1 MSRPRLARVAQV
13 ARREFVWHAR
23 RRSFVLTTLGLPV
36 LGLAVAG
43 ATALFGV
50 GTAAGVGAA
59 VGRALEVDELR
70 RSAEA
75 PRVGWV
81 EPAAAPAAT
90 VAADAAGAAGA
101 ATGITR
107 YADVPAARAALD
119 AGAIDSIFVV
129 APGAG
134 GRADV
139 VRLARSWAPPGGDV
153 DAVVDRLRARAWPA
167 APPALATAMAQPRSR
182 IAVTMVAPP
191 APQAAAVAAAREADD
206 PSRIGLAMAVG
217 LLLYT
222 TIFTASSY
230 LMQSVTTEKESR
242 VIELLLTS
250 VSPLEL
256 LGGKVVGLGCLGAL
270 QLAVWGGFGLAS
282 LNIVAVVAAALA
294 TAHFGAATIVL
305 AGVYF
310 VFGYLFY
317 ASLMGAVGALVPSFQ
332 ESGPLTFIV
341 LLPAWLPFLVFELLL
356 QQPHGLVSR
365 ALSLFPPTAPLVM
378 MLRLT
383 SGGVPWT
390 DVALSLV
397 LLVLGAVGVLVLA
410 ARVFTATRL
419 LAGEGFSLSR
429 ALTVLAGRGLG

>member
-1 MSRPRLARVAQV
+1 MNAQRPDRVVRV
-13 ARREFVWHAR
+13 ARREFAWHVR

-36 LGLAVAG
+36 LGLMVAA
-43 ATALFGV
+43 ATALFGA
-50 GTAAGVGAA
+50 GAAAAAGAA

-75 PRVGWV
+75 PRIGLV
-81 EPAAAPAAT
+81 EPAAAGDPAAAGGEVVVT
-90 VAADAAGAAGA
+90 AA
-101 ATGITR
+101 GITR

-119 AGAIDSIFVV
+119 AGAVDSVFVV
-129 APGAG
+129 APGAAG
-134 GRADV
+134 GADV

-153 DAVVDRLRARAWPA
+153 DAVVDHLRARAWPA
-167 APPALATAMAQPRSR
+167 APPALATAMARPQSR
-182 IAVTMVAPP
+182 IEVTMVAPP
-191 APQAAAVAAAREADD
+191 APQSAAVAAARDADD
-206 PSRIGLAMAVG
+206 PSRIALAMAVG

-222 TIFTASSY
+222 TIFTASSF

-242 VIELLLTS
+242 VIEVLLTS

-256 LGGKVVGLGCLGAL
+256 LAGKVIGLGCLGAL

-282 LNIVAVVAAALA
+282 LNVVAVVAAALA
-294 TAHFGAATIVL
+294 TAHFGPATLLLAA
-305 AGVYF
+305 VYF
-310 VFGYLFY
+310 VFGYVFY

-332 ESGPLTFIV
+332 ESGPLTFVV
-341 LLPAWLPFLVFELLL
+341 LLPAWLPFFVFELLVR
-356 QQPHGLVSR
+356 QPHGWVSR

-397 LLVLGAVGVLVLA
+397 LLAAGAVGVLVLA